1 MFPSLE
7 ALHRQCLAINRWL
20 AFKADTQVLQDRKV
34 VLSPRCLASVGDE
47 LPIFLKKLVEIHLL
61 MTAGGVGFLCCSSKG
76 DLTTVP
82 PLEDL
87 LNAREG

>member
-1 MFPSLE
+1 MLE

-20 AFKADTQVLQDRKV
+20 AFKADTQVLQNRQV
-34 VLSPRCLASVGDE
+34 VVSPGCIASVGDE
-47 LPIFLKKLVEIHLL
+47 LSIFRKQLVEIQLL

-82 PLEDL
+82 PLKDL
-87 LNAREG
+87 LDARQG